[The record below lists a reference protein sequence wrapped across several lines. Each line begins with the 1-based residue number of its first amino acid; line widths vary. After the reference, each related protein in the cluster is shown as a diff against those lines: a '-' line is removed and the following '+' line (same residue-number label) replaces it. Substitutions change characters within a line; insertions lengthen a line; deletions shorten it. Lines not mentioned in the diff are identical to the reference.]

1 MAVASLALGTATLVL
16 LVHSDRVD
24 MAMPIAPAIL
34 LVAGAVAAGTAA
46 ARALKVTLQVLA
58 VAVVAADMSI
68 PHQQNPTTLL
78 VVC

>member
-1 MAVASLALGTATLVL
+1 MAVASLALGTAIQVRS
-16 LVHSDRVD
+16 VHSDRVE
-24 MAMPIAPAIL
+24 MAMPIVPAIL
-34 LVAGAVAAGTAA
+34 LAAAVAAAGTAA
-46 ARALKVTLQVLA
+46 APALKVTLQVLA